1 MTTMDNYPSVMEY
14 VIGKVATRRE
24 RKHARLAIPRTW
36 FQSLA
41 RLMLH
46 VAGFGCLTYA
56 GFTWNMIAGLITAG
70 VSFFVFSWLI
80 APTDR
85 TPIDPTD
92 RYRR

>member
-14 VIGKVATRRE
+14 IIGKVATRRE
-24 RKHARLAIPRTW
+24 RKHASLAITRTW
-36 FQSLA
+36 FQSIV

-46 VAGFGCLTYA
+46 VAGFGCLTVA
-56 GFTWNMIAGLITAG
+56 GFSWNMMAGLIIAA

-80 APTDR
+80 APT
-85 TPIDPTD
+85 PVPSDPTD